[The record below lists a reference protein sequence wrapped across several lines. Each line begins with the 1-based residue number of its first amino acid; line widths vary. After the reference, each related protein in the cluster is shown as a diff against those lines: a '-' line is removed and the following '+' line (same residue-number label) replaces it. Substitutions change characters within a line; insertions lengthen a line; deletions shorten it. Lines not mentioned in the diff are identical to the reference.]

1 MEDRMDSPKS
11 ADDIAAGRPLKAMAV
26 ANKPPKRLPIGLTDD
41 DNHGVILSLGSALVL
56 TWEEIPQDLQRKLF
70 DAAADV
76 MVSDRS
82 ARLREQLARFL
93 HDHKDES

>member
-1 MEDRMDSPKS
+1 MDTTNKS
-11 ADDIAAGRPLKAMAV
+11 ADQIAAERPVKAMAV
-26 ANKPPKRLPIGLTDD
+26 PGKSVKRLPIGLSDD
-41 DNHGVILSLGSALVL
+41 EDHGVILSLGSALVL
-56 TWEEIPQDLQRKLF
+56 MWEDIPQDLQRKLF

-93 HDHKDES
+93 HDHKDDV